1 MELSI
6 IHRPEMNRFETVVDG
21 VTAYV
26 EYRKEDDSI
35 DILHTIVPP
44 AIEGRGIASRLV
56 GAAYDYVVQNGL
68 TFKATCPY
76 AAIWLQRKAN
86 R

>member
-6 IHRPEMNRFETVVDG
+6 IHRPETNRFETVVDG

-56 GAAYDYVVQNGL
+56 GAAYDL
-68 TFKATCPY
+68 SL
-76 AAIWLQRKAN
+76 IHI
-86 R
+86 

>member
-6 IHRPEMNRFETVVDG
+6 IHRPETNRFETVVDG

-56 GAAYDYVVQNGL
+56 GAAYDYAG
-68 TFKATCPY
+68 
-76 AAIWLQRKAN
+76 N

>member
-1 MELSI
+1 MEFSI
-6 IHRPEMNRFETVVDG
+6 IHRPETNRFETVVDG
-21 VTAYV
+21 VTAHV
-26 EYRKEDDSI
+26 EYRKEDGSI

-56 GAAYDYVVQNGL
+56 GAAYDYAVQNGL

>member
-6 IHRPEMNRFETVVDG
+6 IHRPETNRFETVVDG

-44 AIEGRGIASRLV
+44 AIASRLV
-56 GAAYDYVVQNGL
+56 GAAYDYAGQNGL
-68 TFKATCPY
+68 AFKATCPY
-76 AAIWLQRKAN
+76 AAIWLQRKEN

>member
-6 IHRPEMNRFETVVDG
+6 IHRPETNRFETVVDG

-44 AIEGRGIASRLV
+44 AIEGRGIASRLSKRLV
-56 GAAYDYVVQNGL
+56 RMPQYGCNAKKTDRNHSAS
-68 TFKATCPY
+68 
-76 AAIWLQRKAN
+76 R
-86 R
+86 